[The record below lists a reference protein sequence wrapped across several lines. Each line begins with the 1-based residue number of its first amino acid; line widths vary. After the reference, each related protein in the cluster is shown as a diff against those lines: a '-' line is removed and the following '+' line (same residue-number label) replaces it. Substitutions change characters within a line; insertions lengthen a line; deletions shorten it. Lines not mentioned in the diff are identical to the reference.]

1 MIKVKY
7 FASLRTLAG
16 KEEDQF
22 DLGGKTTVL
31 KLSEAISKTLPV
43 IGKMMREK
51 KIMISVNYDVVTPD
65 DVVNDGDEVALLPPF
80 SGGVNQRNPLS

>member
-7 FASLRTLAG
+7 FATLKNLAK

-22 DLGGKTTVL
+22 DLGPKTTVQA
-31 KLSEAISKTLPV
+31 LSEAIGKTLPE

-51 KIMISVNYDVVTPD
+51 KVMISVNFEVVKPD
-65 DVVNDGDEVALLPPF
+65 ATINDGDEVALLPPF
-80 SGGVNQRNPLS
+80 SGGIDIGQ